1 MQKMPEVSTS
11 PKTLPPIKM
20 PEAYSETQY
29 ADITQFFKEKPG
41 DTGAEPPKESTTSAV
56 RDTAT
61 GNKEESP
68 AGNVSDSA
76 EAINETGFLS

>member
-11 PKTLPPIKM
+11 SKTLPPIKM
-20 PEAYSETQY
+20 PEAYAETQC
-29 ADITQFFKEKPG
+29 ADITQFLKWNPV

-61 GNKEESP
+61 GSKEESP
-68 AGNVSDSA
+68 AGNVSDDA
-76 EAINETGFLS
+76 EVTNETGC